1 MLRMVRWFTGLLAG
15 GLVVLAGVVIASAVI
30 GDDRG
35 LAGPG
40 GVSIGGH
47 IVAAVVAVAAQIYA
61 DRKRGLA
68 SFAGSVVVLATSGL
82 LFWTQ
87 WWG

>member
-1 MLRMVRWFTGLLAG
+1 MLRFVRAFTGLLTG
-15 GLVVLAGVVIASAVI
+15 GLVVLTLVVIGSAVF
-30 GDDRG
+30 GDEHG

-47 IVAAVVAVAAQIYA
+47 VVAAIVAVAAQVYA
-61 DRKRGLA
+61 DRRRGVPA
-68 SFAGSVVVLATSGL
+68 FAGCVVVLVTAGL

>member
-1 MLRMVRWFTGLLAG
+1 MRILRAFTGLLAG
-15 GLVVLAGVVIASAVI
+15 GLVVLTLVVIGSAVF
-30 GDDRG
+30 GDDHG

-47 IVAAVVAVAAQIYA
+47 VIAAIVAVAAQIYA

-68 SFAGSVVVLATSGL
+68 AFVACLVVLVTTGL

>member
-1 MLRMVRWFTGLLAG
+1 MRAFTGLLAG
-15 GLVVLAGVVIASAVI
+15 GLVVLTVVVIGSAI
-30 GDDRG
+30 LGDEHG

-47 IVAAVVAVAAQIYA
+47 VVAAIVAVAAQIYA
-61 DRKRGLA
+61 DRRRG
-68 SFAGSVVVLATSGL
+68 FAGYAGCLVVLVTVGL